1 MCAAIEAGRI
11 DFDAVASTDASP
23 GFLPVANL
31 PRFRRAFEE
40 RLRAGALNLDDR
52 PLVGAFEGPFVEDE
66 PTPSSSAHLV
76 VPVPDATGAAP
87 PGLVMVPG
95 LLDESDEHDQDA
107 TSDNAST
114 GHITDRDTLIG
125 GDASE
130 GHDTFIQGAAPSEA
144 TADLDA
150 ERAEADAIA
159 DRADAA
165 AFAVDGFGVGGFGA
179 GEALEGVAAN
189 PDTGRGDP
197 ALEAAFGAQDDA
209 ASRAGAAFGAAG
221 SEVPPLDSDPNL
233 RTAFGAPS
241 HNTPSPRARPGHDV
255 PALDSD
261 SGLRTAFAPA
271 GHDVPAVDSD
281 AGLRTAFTPAGHDVP
296 AVDSD
301 SGLRT
306 AFTPADR
313 GVSHRGDA
321 SPRTPLAGHDV
332 PALDSDSGLRTAFAP
347 AGHDVPPPDHNADV
361 LAPAGHDVPSLDSD
375 AALRSAFAPSG
386 HDVPALDS
394 DPGLRTAFA
403 PAGHDVPALD
413 SDTGLRTAFAPAGH
427 DVPPLDSDSG
437 LRTAFGVLLDPDTL
451 GPTTDPASPS
461 GRIDDPEATDDAA
474 LLAHHGGDA
483 APSRPPPNG
492 GRLEDTDHDVA
503 AEPARGRAPAAS
515 DLLRVP
521 PTGDAAT
528 ARLSRARD
536 LEDTEDDA
544 AGRTLPR
551 ARVTPTPDRIDGPDP
566 SDGEPPTLRPG
577 DATAVGVRTVVGT
590 PEDRDLDTLV
600 GGGLPD
606 GLDMPTDSG
615 VRVTGADI
623 DEVHPTDTQV
633 AVVHPDEDFQPEDL
647 ALTSQDDP
655 MPPEHTPPPADAAP
669 IAHGAIAMPTPAAR
683 SMTPLWIVLGAWVL
697 LTGTMFF
704 ASVARDGGAAE
715 AAWRPASAVL
725 WLRIA
730 LTGGVGGLLA
740 LALKRALPVTKQ
752 LLRLSWEWAGIAIL
766 AGACVGAMAPFSRPE
781 APLAIALIL
790 AATLAIAEEAFFRG
804 VLGRVLAVSPLKNR
818 TAIAIAAILYGL
830 YYGTYFV
837 IWQHDDPLQ
846 TALALTMITV
856 GAALPYAIL
865 QDLTKGVLAPLL
877 CHVSVNVAGVL
888 VRTYF

>member
-1 MCAAIEAGRI
+1 MCAAIEAGQI
-11 DFDAVASTDASP
+11 DFDAVASTDTSP

-31 PRFRRAFEE
+31 PRFRRAFEA
-40 RLRAGALNLDDR
+40 RLRDGSPDPDA
-52 PLVGAFEGPFVEDE
+52 PPWVGAFEGPFVEDE
-66 PTPSSSAHLV
+66 PTPSSSAQLV

-114 GHITDRDTLIG
+114 GHITDRDTLVG
-125 GDASE
+125 GDTSE
-130 GHDTFIQGAAPSEA
+130 GHDTFIQSAAPADA

-165 AFAVDGFGVGGFGA
+165 AFGAVGGFAGFA
-179 GEALEGVAAN
+179 TGEAPEGVAPNRDAAEVRETAHSDGAH
-189 PDTGRGDP
+189 PAASSAHDAAARRPRDGDP
-197 ALEAAFGAQDDA
+197 HR
-209 ASRAGAAFGAAG
+209 RA
-221 SEVPPLDSDPNL
+221 
-233 RTAFGAPS
+233 
-241 HNTPSPRARPGHDV
+241 
-255 PALDSD
+255 
-261 SGLRTAFAPA
+261 
-271 GHDVPAVDSD
+271 
-281 AGLRTAFTPAGHDVP
+281 AFTPA
-296 AVDSD
+296 
-301 SGLRT
+301 
-306 AFTPADR
+306 TP
-313 GVSHRGDA
+313 
-321 SPRTPLAGHDV
+321 
-332 PALDSDSGLRTAFAP
+332 
-347 AGHDVPPPDHNADV
+347 DVPPPDAS
-361 LAPAGHDVPSLDSD
+361 VPSLDSD
-375 AALRSAFAPSG
+375 AALRSAFAPAEQDRPSF
-386 HDVPALDS
+386 DS
-394 DPGLRTAFA
+394 DP
-403 PAGHDVPALD
+403 
-413 SDTGLRTAFAPAGH
+413 GLRTAFAPAGH

-437 LRTAFGVLLDPDTL
+437 LRTAFAPAGHDVPPLDSDPGLRTAFAGHDVPPLDSDSGLRTAFGVLLDHDPL
-451 GPTTDPASPS
+451 GPATDPASPPA
-461 GRIDDPEATDDAA
+461 RLHDPGATNDAA
-474 LLAHHGGDA
+474 AGRDVRGGDA
-483 APSRPPPNG
+483 AAQHPAAARPPTAGRVRGDAVPPAPG
-492 GRLEDTDHDVA
+492 TAPAPPGSAGRLRPADA
-503 AEPARGRAPAAS
+503 ARPLGTSSAPPETAGRFAH
-515 DLLRVP
+515 
-521 PTGDAAT
+521 TGDAAT
-528 ARLSRARD
+528 GTADGL

-544 AGRTLPR
+544 PGLTLPHT
-551 ARVTPTPDRIDGPDP
+551 RVTPDLRPPVPADADR
-566 SDGEPPTLRPG
+566 EPPTLRPG
-577 DATAVGVRTVVGT
+577 DATAVGVRTVVGGR
-590 PEDRDLDTLV
+590 PDDRDLDTLV

-606 GLDMPTDSG
+606 GLERATDSG
-615 VRVTGADI
+615 VRVSGADI

-669 IAHGAIAMPTPAAR
+669 IAHGAIAVPTPAAR
-683 SMTPLWIVLGAWVL
+683 SMVPLWIVLGAWAL
-697 LTGTMFF
+697 LTATMFF
-704 ASVARDGGAAE
+704 ASVARDGGHAE

-804 VLGRVLAVSPLKNR
+804 VLGRVLAVSPLRNR
-818 TAIAIAAILYGL
+818 TAIAIAAIAYGV

-877 CHVSVNVAGVL
+877 CHVSVNVAGVV